1 MQEGDLSGIR
11 ILLERLRLS
20 MVFADERAEYPPTF
34 KQELNYQC
42 GRILFF
48 ASIVTTFAWLP
59 YISIDGRLHPE
70 EPLLPL
76 LRLGLSLVGAIIFI
90 LYMTRRFPECNLLFL
105 DIIGSYLAISCGL
118 ITALTKADPAYIGG
132 YVFVLTILAVVP
144 VRRQAA
150 LAILAASLA
159 TFFGVGFLKGVS
171 FQSMSARYGLNDLL
185 AATFVVILFIYL
197 LDNSRYM
204 SWVKS
209 KEIEK
214 QREELKSDKEKID
227 KLLLNILPEPVAQEI
242 KDQGYVK
249 PVFYDSVTIVFTDFV
264 GFTKIAEKLTPDQLV
279 GELDAAFSRFDRI
292 MDKYGLE
299 KLKTIGDAYMFAG
312 GVPVAN
318 NTHDIDAVL
327 GALEIQSFI
336 GEINA
341 GKKSSGKPA
350 FEIRIG
356 INTGSLM
363 AGVVGEKKF
372 VYDVWGD
379 AVNLASRMESSGEKG
394 QLNISEAT
402 YVRIRDFFATEY
414 RGQVVAKNKGAVDMY
429 FVKRI
434 KPDLSQ
440 DAEGLVPNERF
451 REMYRARQEKK
462 SLDS

>member
-1 MQEGDLSGIR
+1 MSGIR
-11 ILLERLRLS
+11 ILLERLRLPI
-20 MVFADERAEYPPTF
+20 VFADERAEYPPTF

-59 YISIDGRLHPE
+59 YISIDSRLHPE

-76 LRLGLSLVGAIIFI
+76 LRFGLSLVGAIIFI

-118 ITALTKADPAYIGG
+118 ITALTKADPVYVGG
-132 YVFVLTILAVVP
+132 YILVLSILAMAP
-144 VRRQAA
+144 VRKQVS
-150 LAILAASLA
+150 LVILSLSLA
-159 TFFGVGFLKGVS
+159 TFFSVGFFQGVS
-171 FQSMSARYGLNDLL
+171 FHSVSARYSLNDLL
-185 AATFVVILFIYL
+185 TTAVVVTLFIYL
-197 LDNSRYM
+197 LDKSRYA
-204 SWVKS
+204 SWLKS

-227 KLLLNILPEPVAQEI
+227 KLLLNILPEPVAREI

-264 GFTKIAEKLTPDQLV
+264 GFTRIAEKLTPDQLV

-312 GVPVAN
+312 GVPVVN
-318 NTHDIDAVL
+318 NTHAIDAML
-327 GALEIQSFI
+327 GALEIQLFI
-336 GEINA
+336 ANINA
-341 GKKSSGKPA
+341 EKKSAGRPA

-356 INTGSLM
+356 INTGPLM

-379 AVNLASRMESSGEKG
+379 SVNLASRMESSCEKG
-394 QLNISEAT
+394 QVNISEST
-402 YVRIRDFFATEY
+402 CVQISDFFETEH
-414 RGQVVAKNKGAVDMY
+414 RGQIVAKNKGAVDMY

-434 KPDLSQ
+434 KPELSQ
-440 DAEGLVPNERF
+440 DEAGLVPNERF
-451 REMYRARQEKK
+451 REMYRARQARE
-462 SLDS
+462 SLDT